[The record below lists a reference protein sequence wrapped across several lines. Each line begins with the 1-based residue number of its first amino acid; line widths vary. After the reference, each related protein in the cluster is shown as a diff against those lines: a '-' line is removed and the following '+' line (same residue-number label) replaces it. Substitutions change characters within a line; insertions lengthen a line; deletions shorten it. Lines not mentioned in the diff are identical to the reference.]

1 MDEDSRRK
9 GAVTLALSRYNVD
22 DWACNS
28 AEIKSSRGEASSRLS
43 FSEQGKYFLLPCMK
57 GVHRGCKFIFYT
69 WRIQSLEEY
78 NANVSDA

>member
-1 MDEDSRRK
+1 M
-9 GAVTLALSRYNVD
+9 TLALSRYNVD

-57 GVHRGCKFIFYT
+57 GGAPWMQIHILYLENTIIR
-69 WRIQSLEEY
+69 RIQCQCIGRLIEDIQY
-78 NANVSDA
+78 TI